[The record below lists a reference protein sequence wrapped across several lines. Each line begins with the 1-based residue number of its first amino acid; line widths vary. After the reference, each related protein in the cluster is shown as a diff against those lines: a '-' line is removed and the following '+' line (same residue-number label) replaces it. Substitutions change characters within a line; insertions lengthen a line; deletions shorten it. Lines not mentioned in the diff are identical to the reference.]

1 MDSCFSVHEVLQE
14 RILEWV
20 AFPFSRGSSLTWG
33 SNLGLPHCRQILY
46 HLSHW
51 NFKQIPLWG
60 KKQTKKKQ
68 KLWAQKSSLVN
79 SNKSLRQNYIA
90 ILRENKQGVK
100 ISSCKEI
107 YENNRM
113 GKSRHLFKKI
123 RDTKG
128 TFHEKIAQ

>member
-60 KKQTKKKQ
+60 IKQ
-68 KLWAQKSSLVN
+68 
-79 SNKSLRQNYIA
+79 
-90 ILRENKQGVK
+90 ENKYGARSSGVLGAPGGPGHQD
-100 ISSCKEI
+100 ISKALWEREVICPKWHQVDVYQVFQI
-107 YENNRM
+107 HM
-113 GKSRHLFKKI
+113 LFFSI
-123 RDTKG
+123 IMCQNLAFPG
-128 TFHEKIAQ
+128 LP